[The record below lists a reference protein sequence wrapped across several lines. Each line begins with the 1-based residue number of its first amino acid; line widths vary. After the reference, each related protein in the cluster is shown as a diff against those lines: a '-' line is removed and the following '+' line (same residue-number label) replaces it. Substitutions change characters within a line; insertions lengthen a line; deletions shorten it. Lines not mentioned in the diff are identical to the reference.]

1 MANARLLRQ
10 YIGDY
15 NKKLAAEQGAYEDR
29 YAGYKTQYDQ
39 YAAQAQAY
47 NQQIDQFNAAGA
59 AMTPGDIWQDETGKL
74 MQYDKKGNPVAYG
87 GQSLGGF
94 ADEYGHTLT
103 YGTPYKASNGLWY
116 YDVMQT
122 SPGSP
127 GGYDEYGQPIPA
139 KPGTTTKVD
148 TAYIP
153 VKAFHPG
160 TAPVAPA
167 EPAAPAEVKPPNFT
181 VNDVKE
187 LVEPGQNQ
195 AQLAMSAARGY
206 IGKSELA
213 AENDPSKNSAFANLA
228 GDDPAGLK
236 EKGVLSRV
244 IAGQL

>member
-47 NQQIDQFNAAGA
+47 NQRIDQFNAAGA

-87 GQSLGGF
+87 GSGGSF
-94 ADEYGHTLT
+94 ADEYGNTT
-103 YGTPYKASNGLWY
+103 TMTAPYRAANGAWY

-148 TAYIP
+148 TQYIP

-160 TAPVAPA
+160 AAPTAPA
-167 EPAAPAEVKPPNFT
+167 EPAAPAEVKPPNLT
-181 VNDVKE
+181 QNDIKE
-187 LVEPGQNQ
+187 MQNPGLNQ
-195 AQLAMSAARGY
+195 AELAMSAARGY
-206 IGKSELA
+206 IGKSQLA
-213 AENDPSKNSAFANLA
+213 SENDPSKNSAFANLA
-228 GDDPAGLK
+228 GDDPNNLK
-236 EKGVLSRV
+236 EKGVLARV
-244 IAGQL
+244 VAGQL